1 MSNAEFNVRF
11 VVYAVGMVYGV
22 GLPML
27 GWGKLMERR
36 ELRRDRENVAYGIW
50 YRADQA
56 ARAEAKEAALIRQSD
71 AEHVAYLRAE
81 QRRKGRKKCKG
92 RKGQVGQL

>member
-11 VVYAVGMVYGV
+11 VLYALGMVYGI

-27 GWGKLMERR
+27 GWGKLMDRR
-36 ELRRDRENVAYGIW
+36 AARSGRENVAYGIW

-71 AEHVAYLRAE
+71 AEHVAYLQSKQERPAS
-81 QRRKGRKKCKG
+81 KKHK
-92 RKGQVGQL
+92 K